1 MGRWQPK
8 KHTTKLLERWHFETF
23 MPRTT
28 ILSSLMLLPALA
40 FSGAPYPSSLVGV
53 PDPLLDTALEH
64 TWAGIK
70 ARNIAPYGD
79 GLVHRPKSEMP
90 GDAVSESSAYGMIAA
105 LYDND
110 QTTFNS
116 IWDASEKDLWSST
129 GGFYNWR
136 WDNGAVTTDGTG
148 MATDAD
154 EDICM
159 MLLFADSLVKKGVWK
174 AHTSPLSVDYKTRAK
189 AMMSTLWSQA
199 VTANFNVSPGAAW
212 GGDAFVDPGYLA
224 PANYRIFAKAD
235 TAHDWMAVVD
245 QAYKVIQANPGY
257 ARGLLPDW
265 MVPNGTWYSGSL
277 GYNPFDQ
284 GHDMYKDGI
293 RVFWRLGLD
302 WTWNG
307 EPRAKAFLD
316 TAMNL
321 LGSDPSSANF
331 YQMSGS
337 MVSPD
342 STWSL
347 SGTAGPVR
355 PRQEHSHL
363 TIGMWA
369 CASMASSN
377 SSVPATWATA
387 LLAHRDSPTSNYWGW
402 AVDPNATDAVHAEDT
417 AHNEMYFD
425 QFLAWFGA
433 AVLEG
438 RFSNIWEDLAD
449 PMPGVPQAWITQ
461 PQVSA
466 RQLDFQTMRLS
477 AGARLVKPAAWRI
490 TITSRDSGETWSTSG
505 SSDTL
510 SADWGGQT
518 NGGAPFP
525 QGVCD
530 VVFSAHGLPDV
541 SVAVWVAHQ
550 KDIRTPDG
558 NWLIVDDFAA
568 PTLSPN
574 LGAWSSFTDAP
585 GGTSTVSNFGVSGS
599 GTDRSLQFDYDLGA
613 TPDNNWNFAG
623 AAWDSQGWTGFQYAT
638 KVSYRMKAS
647 HKVVVDY
654 FLVETDITDQNYF
667 HVLDTVGTSWKT
679 CTHNL
684 NSFTG
689 RLATRSGSPNMALA
703 TGFHWHIQENNQSGG
718 VSTSNATGHFQIDSF
733 HLGQVTSQMYAA
745 PAAFVAMP
753 PEVSV
758 QPITGRECSLVS
770 VPGGL
775 RLTLPEACKV
785 VVRDLS
791 GRILAQADLGAGTS
805 HLRVRS
811 QGLAIVQLASPRF
824 STTRSVAM
832 WSR

>member
-1 MGRWQPK
+1 
-8 KHTTKLLERWHFETF
+8 
-23 MPRTT
+23 MPRST
-28 ILSSLMLLPALA
+28 LPSVLMFLPALA
-40 FSGAPYPSSLVGV
+40 FSGAPFPSSLVGV
-53 PDPLLDTALEH
+53 ANPLLDTALEH
-64 TWAGIK
+64 TWTGIK

-116 IWDASEKDLWSST
+116 IWDASESDLWNKT
-129 GGFYNWR
+129 GGYYSWR
-136 WDNGAVTTDGTG
+136 WDNGAVTIDGSG

-174 AHTSPLSVDYKTRAK
+174 AHTSPLNVDYKTRAK
-189 AMMSTLWSQA
+189 AMMNTIWSQA
-199 VTANFNVSPGAAW
+199 VSPSYNLAPGAAW

-224 PANYRIFAKAD
+224 PANYRIFAAAD
-235 TAHDWMAVVD
+235 TSHNWMAVVD
-245 QAYKVIQANPGY
+245 QSYKVIQANPGY
-257 ARGLLPDW
+257 AHGLLPDW
-265 MVPNGTWYSGSL
+265 MVPNGTWYGGSL

-293 RVFWRLGLD
+293 RVLWRLGLD

-307 EPRAKAFLD
+307 DPRAKAFLD
-316 TAMNL
+316 TAMAF
-321 LGSDPSSANF
+321 LGSNPALANF
-331 YQMSGS
+331 YQMDGS
-337 MVSPD
+337 LLSAD

-369 CASMASSN
+369 CAAMASSN
-377 SSVPATWATA
+377 SAVPAAWTTE
-387 LLAHRDSPTSNYWGW
+387 LLAHRDSPTSDYWGW

-433 AVLEG
+433 AVLDG

-449 PMPGVPQAWITQ
+449 PMPGVPQAWTTQ

-466 RQLDFQTMRLS
+466 RQLDFQTMRLE
-477 AGARLVKPAAWRI
+477 AGARLVKPTAWRI

-518 NGGAPFP
+518 NGGASFP
-525 QGVCD
+525 RGICD

-550 KDIRTPDG
+550 KDIRTADG

-585 GGTSTVSNFGVSGS
+585 GGTSAVSNFGVSGTGS
-599 GTDRSLQFDYDLGA
+599 DRSLQFDYDLGA

-623 AAWDSQGWTGFQYAT
+623 AAWDSQEWTGFQYAT

-654 FLVETDITDQNYF
+654 FLVETDINDQNYF
-667 HVLDTVGTSWKT
+667 HVLDTVGTAWKT
-679 CTHNL
+679 YTHNL
-684 NSFTG
+684 SSFTG
-689 RLATRSGSPNMALA
+689 RLANRSGSPNMAFA
-703 TGFHWHIQENNQSGG
+703 TGFHWHIQENNQDGG
-718 VSTSNATGHFQIDSF
+718 VSTANATGHFQIDSF
-733 HLGQVTSQMYAA
+733 HLGQVTSQMYSA
-745 PAAFVAMP
+745 PLPFEAMP
-753 PEVSV
+753 PEVAIKGAATVNTSV
-758 QPITGRECSLVS
+758 VA
-770 VPGGL
+770 VPRGL
-775 RLTLPEACKV
+775 RVTVPQATHA

-791 GRILAQADLGAGTS
+791 GRVLARTDLAAGTS
-805 HLRVRS
+805 NLRLV
-811 QGLAIVQLASPRF
+811 GNGVVIVQLTAPGFARCL
-824 STTRSVAM
+824 SVAM
-832 WSR
+832 CDW

>member
-1 MGRWQPK
+1 
-8 KHTTKLLERWHFETF
+8 

-28 ILSSLMLLPALA
+28 LLSIAMILPALV
-40 FSGAPYPSSLVGV
+40 FSGAPYPPSLVGV
-53 PDPLLDTALEH
+53 ANPLLDTALEH

-116 IWDASEKDLWSST
+116 IWDASESDLWNKT
-129 GGFYNWR
+129 GGYYNWR
-136 WDNGAVTTDGTG
+136 WDNGAVTTDGSG

-174 AHTSPLSVDYKTRAK
+174 PHTSPLSVDYKTRAK
-189 AMMSTLWSQA
+189 AMMNTIWSQA
-199 VTANFNVSPGAAW
+199 VTPSYNLSPGAAW

-224 PANYRIFAKAD
+224 PANYRIFAIAD
-235 TAHDWMAVVD
+235 TSHNWMAVVD

-257 ARGLLPDW
+257 AHGLLPDW

-293 RVFWRLGLD
+293 RVLWRLGLD

-316 TAMNL
+316 TAMAF
-321 LGSDPSSANF
+321 LGADPSLANF
-331 YQMSGS
+331 YKMSGS

-347 SGTAGPVR
+347 SGAAGPVR

-377 SSVPATWATA
+377 PSVPAAWAA
-387 LLAHRDSPTSNYWGW
+387 ELVAHRDSPTSDYWGW
-402 AVDPNATDAVHAEDT
+402 AVDPNATDAIHAEDT

-449 PMPGVPQAWITQ
+449 PMPGVPQAWTTP

-466 RQLDFQTMRLS
+466 RQLDFETMRLS

-518 NGGAPFP
+518 NGGASFP

-541 SVAVWVAHQ
+541 SVPVWVAHQ

-574 LGAWSSFTDAP
+574 LGAWSSFDNSSAGGDAK
-585 GGTSTVSNFGVSGS
+585 VSNFGVSGTGS
-599 GTDRSLQFDYDLGA
+599 DRSLQFDYNLG
-613 TPDNNWNFAG
+613 TPNLQYNYCG
-623 AAWDSQGWTGFQYAT
+623 ASWDANGWTGLQYVT
-638 KVSYRMKAS
+638 KVTYRLKAS
-647 HKVVVDY
+647 HSIIVDDY
-654 FLVETDITDQNYF
+654 VLESDITDQDYF
-667 HVLDTVGTSWKT
+667 HVLDTVETSWKT
-679 CTHNL
+679 YTHSIASFNTSRINL
-684 NSFTG
+684 
-689 RLATRSGSPNMALA
+689 RSGSPKMSSA
-703 TGFHWHIQENNQSGG
+703 TGFHWHIQEDKQVNGLYS
-718 VSTSNATGHFQIDSF
+718 GHFQIDSF
-733 HLGQVTSQMYAA
+733 HVGQVTAQMYTP
-745 PAAFVAMP
+745 PAAFEAMP
-753 PEVSV
+753 PEVAIKGVAAENTSV
-758 QPITGRECSLVS
+758 IAIPQ
-770 VPGGL
+770 GL
-775 RLTLPEACKV
+775 RVTVPQASHA
-785 VVRDLS
+785 VVRDIS
-791 GRILAQADLGAGTS
+791 GRLLARTDLPAGTS
-805 HLRVRS
+805 SIRLAGR
-811 QGLAIVQLASPRF
+811 GLAIVQLSAPGWSE
-824 STTRSVAM
+824 TRPVVRC
-832 WSR
+832 SR